1 MSRPLPVTAVIPSYN
16 RAGMLE
22 RAIES
27 IKAQVP
33 APAAEILV
41 VDDASS
47 DDTVSVAERLGARV
61 VRHDRNRGAAESR
74 NTGLRA
80 ASNPWVA
87 MLDSD
92 DEWLPHH
99 LATLWPLRAG
109 YELVAGSSVF
119 TDAAGVPRAFHGPI
133 TDGPVVL
140 RSPAALYPVNVITA
154 SGVLVRRDA
163 VLELGGYRTDL
174 RYAEDLDLWI
184 RMLDRRPAIVTPEV
198 VTRYGMHEGQKSQDA
213 RTREAQLRIVD
224 DYRDRAWWSPR
235 LRERQMAFRAWD
247 AFRAALRAGER
258 SAALRE
264 LGWLVA
270 RPGRLRALALLLRHR
285 LGTRRRLASLGGGT

>member
-1 MSRPLPVTAVIPSYN
+1 MTDTLPLTAIIPSYN

-27 IKAQVP
+27 IRSQVP
-33 APAAEILV
+33 APPAEILV

-47 DDTVSVAERLGARV
+47 DGTAETAERLGARV
-61 VRHDRNRGAAESR
+61 IRHDTNRGAAESR

-80 ASNPWVA
+80 ASHPWVA

-99 LATLWPLRAG
+99 LATLWPLREG
-109 YELVAGSSVF
+109 YDLVAGSSVF
-119 TDAAGVPRAFHGPI
+119 TDAAGVPRAFHGPVA
-133 TDGPVVL
+133 DGPVIL
-140 RSPAALYPVNVITA
+140 PSPAALYPVNVITA
-154 SGVLVRRDA
+154 SGVLVRRDP
-163 VLELGGYRTDL
+163 VLALGGYRTDL

-184 RMLDRRPAIVTPEV
+184 RMLDRRPAIATPEV
-198 VTRYGMHEGQKSQDA
+198 VTRYGLHDGQKSQDA

-224 DYRDRAWWSPR
+224 DYRDRPWWSPR
-235 LRERQMAFRAWD
+235 LRQRQLAFRAWD

-258 SAALRE
+258 RVALEE
-264 LGWLVA
+264 LRWLLA
-270 RPGRLRALALLLRHR
+270 HPARLRALAELLRHR
-285 LGTRRRLASLGGGT
+285 RGTRRKLAALRGAS